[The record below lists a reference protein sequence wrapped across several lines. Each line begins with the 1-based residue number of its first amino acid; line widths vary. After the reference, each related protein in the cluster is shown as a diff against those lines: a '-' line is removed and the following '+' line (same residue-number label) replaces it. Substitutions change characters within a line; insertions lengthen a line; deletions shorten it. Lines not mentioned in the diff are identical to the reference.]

1 MSSLRRAGLI
11 GAGFA
16 VGLFTGNAGL
26 PPLAAVLDPILWFVF
41 AVLASIGAFFGAA
54 VVLAWRHVRESPR
67 WLFGTFL
74 GLLLLSQPV
83 VGSFIRESRVTQ
95 RFLATADSVQGV
107 VANKYVR
114 GHVHLIVEYRAGGRS
129 YRVTK
134 TGANPVWGTP
144 AYSQWKRGDS
154 IPVYYQAAAP
164 EIVLVGHPGPELR
177 ALLESL
183 AKRWI
188 IGGLLLTAYL
198 PLLVRGLRRS
208 LAVRWSSLQGSQI

>member
-16 VGLFTGNAGL
+16 VGLFTGNAGF

-67 WLFGTFL
+67 WLLGTLL

-83 VGSFIRESRVTQ
+83 VGPFIRESRDTQ

-107 VANKYVR
+107 VASKYVR
-114 GHVHLIVEYRAGGRS
+114 GQVHVIVEYRADGRS

-134 TGANPVWGTP
+134 TGANPYLGTR
-144 AYSQWKRGDS
+144 AFSQWERGDS
-154 IPVYYQAAAP
+154 IPVYYQPAAA
-164 EIVLVGHPGPELR
+164 EAVLVGHPGPDR
-177 ALLESL
+177 RVLLESL
-183 AKRWI
+183 AKVWSI
-188 IGGLLLTAYL
+188 WGLLLTAYL
-198 PLLVRGLRRS
+198 PLLVRGLHRR
-208 LAVRWSSLQGSQI
+208 LAVRGSSLQGSQI